1 MDQHGSHVEP
11 SVTPVTTLPLARL
24 QVWAAFAAG
33 GEQVSHVPAQREH
46 LGACGPGGGGRT
58 ARRTIATEDG
68 VGGSRRARRNS

>member
-46 LGACGPGGGGRT
+46 LA
-58 ARRTIATEDG
+58 A
-68 VGGSRRARRNS
+68 